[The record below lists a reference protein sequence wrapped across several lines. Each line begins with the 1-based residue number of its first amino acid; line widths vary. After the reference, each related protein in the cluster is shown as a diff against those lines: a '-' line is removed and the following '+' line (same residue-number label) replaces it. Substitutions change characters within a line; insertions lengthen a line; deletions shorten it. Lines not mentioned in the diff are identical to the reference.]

1 MIQTVGIVGLGL
13 MGASFGRLLVQ
24 RGYRVYGADRDPAV
38 MDKAL
43 LAKAYT
49 EPLTTDNVKDVDL
62 LVFAIFPRAFER
74 AAKEYAPYMKKGAI
88 LSDFCGNKRIVTQAM
103 KRLRAKYPDP
113 LYIGGHPMA
122 GREYS
127 GVDHSSV
134 RLFEGASM
142 ILVPVT
148 EDLFALAEL
157 KAFYLAIGFGS
168 VVVTTPDKHDKMIA
182 YTSQLCHVVSNAF
195 IKSEAAR
202 EHGGYSAGS
211 YRDLTRVARLNPDMW
226 SELMEDNRD
235 FLEAELSGLIERLTA
250 YRDALK
256 TGDEHALRALLAEGD
271 RVKREIDKR

>member
-1 MIQTVGIVGLGL
+1 MIRSVGIVGLGL

-24 RGYRVYGADRDPAV
+24 KGYKVFGADRDPAV
-38 MDKAL
+38 MQKAL

-49 EPLTTDNVKDVDL
+49 EPLTAETAGNVDL
-62 LVFAIFPRAFER
+62 LVVAIFPRDFKP
-74 AAKEYAPYMKKGAI
+74 AAETYLPYMKKGAI
-88 LSDFCGNKRIVTQAM
+88 LSDFCGNKRIVVGAM
-103 KRLRAKYPDP
+103 KTLSSLYPDVV
-113 LYIGGHPMA
+113 YCGGHPMA

-134 RLFEGASM
+134 RLFDNASM

-148 EDLFALAEL
+148 EDLFALSEL
-157 KAFYLAIGFGS
+157 KRFYLSLGFGE
-168 VVVTTPDKHDKMIA
+168 VVVTTPENHDKMIA

-195 IKSEAAR
+195 IKSASAR

-211 YRDLTRVARLNPDMW
+211 YRDLTRVARLDPVMW

-235 FLEAELSGLIERLTA
+235 YLSGELDVLIENLQK

-256 TGDEHALRALLAEGD
+256 GGDEDALRALLAEGD
-271 RVKREIDKR
+271 KIKREIDKR